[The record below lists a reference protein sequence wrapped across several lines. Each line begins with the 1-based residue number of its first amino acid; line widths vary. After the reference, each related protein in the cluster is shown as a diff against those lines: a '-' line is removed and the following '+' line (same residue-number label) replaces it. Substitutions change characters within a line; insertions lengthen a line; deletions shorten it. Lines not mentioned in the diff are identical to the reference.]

1 MARDYKNSPKRSTRS
16 GGRSA
21 GSVFTGIVIGLLMGI
36 ILALGITLYLN
47 RSASP
52 FANHK
57 PPQPAPKKVVEAKKP
72 EPVKPLESVD
82 APTVAKPAEKPRFD
96 FYEILPGDK
105 DPSRRTAEKTP
116 PPEKTVKE
124 TPPPTPK
131 APETKTATAPVS
143 KETYYLQ
150 AGAFRS
156 ASDADNLKA
165 RLALMGLEANV
176 APAELPNVG
185 KMYRVRLGPYKSDQV
200 ASKKSQLSQSGIQ
213 ASVVKSPATQ
223 HN

>member
-1 MARDYKNSPKRSTRS
+1 MARDYKNSPKRSTRG

-57 PPQPAPKKVVEAKKP
+57 AQQPAPKKAVEAKKP

-82 APTVAKPAEKPRFD
+82 PPTVAKPAEKPRFD

-105 DPSRRTAEKTP
+105 DPFRRTVEKTP
-116 PPEKTVKE
+116 PPEKAAKE

-131 APETKTATAPVS
+131 APETKTATAPAS

-185 KMYRVRLGPYKSDQV
+185 TMYRVRLGPYKSDQV